1 MKKRMR
7 WMKFVMALA
16 VTALC
21 LFTAACGKG
30 GAPASVADKETA
42 ATERQVPESGTAGE
56 ATKGEPDEGFTHGD
70 DEASPAGPAV
80 SLETDGAGNAV
91 EAGGTE
97 AGETQGENG
106 ETKDGQGAKPQ
117 DGQETKPQ
125 NDHVTM
131 PEEQQGTK
139 PQNDHVT
146 KPQEQEPADRPAEP
160 PQTPSDGNF
169 SRTAIEVAKAMGDGI
184 NLGNTM
190 EATAGGNPWFDVNDV
205 TNWETAWG
213 QPKTTQAM
221 ITGMKNAGFE
231 SIRIPISW
239 SSMMA
244 KDGSYKIPDVFFNRV
259 DEIIGYAYANDMYVM
274 INIHYDD
281 GWWNDF
287 ATDEAGTMKR
297 YKAMWSQIAEHYKN
311 YDDKLIF
318 ESANEELG
326 DALGYPLVNR
336 INQTFVDIVR
346 GSGGNNGVRYLLIAG
361 YNTDIDKT
369 CSSGF
374 KMPADTCGGHL
385 LISVHY
391 YTPFTYC
398 GLWKDESWGK
408 ADYDWG
414 TDADK
419 AEMENYFK
427 KMQKF
432 TEAGYGVIIGEYS
445 VCPDYNGGNYR
456 RKDGAVDFLSSVRR
470 LSARYGY
477 AAYLWDTGDWYDK
490 AACRMRWSDTEDL
503 YK

>member
-1 MKKRMR
+1 MKKRIR
-7 WMKFVMALA
+7 LMKFIMALA
-16 VTALC
+16 AAALC

-30 GAPASVADKETA
+30 DAPASVADKGTA
-42 ATERQVPESGTAGE
+42 ATEGQVPDSGTAGE
-56 ATKGEPDEGFTHGD
+56 ATKGEPAEGFTHGN
-70 DEASPAGPAV
+70 DEASSAGPAV
-80 SLETDGAGNAV
+80 SPETDGAGNAV
-91 EAGGTE
+91 E

-125 NDHVTM
+125 N
-131 PEEQQGTK
+131 EQGTK
-139 PQNDHVT
+139 PQNEQTT

-160 PQTPSDGNF
+160 PQTPAGGDF
-169 SRTAIEVAKAMGDGI
+169 SKTAIEVAKAMGDGI

-346 GSGGNNGVRYLLIAG
+346 GSGGNNRVRYLLIAG

-369 CSSGF
+369 CSSDF

-398 GLWKDESWGK
+398 GLWKDESWGR

-445 VCPDYNGGNYR
+445 ACPDYNGGNYR

-490 AACRMRWSDTEDL
+490 AACKMRWSDTEDL